1 MFSIRIHYYVV
12 VREYKEIYSKFRV
25 LVVKAVGGDFFHN
38 YSVEDFIHNS
48 ILSNVLCKHI

>member
-25 LVVKAVGGDFFHN
+25 LVVKAVGGDFLHD
-38 YSVEDFIHNS
+38 SVEDFIHNS